1 MSEFTLHPWPGPVP
15 APQDGVFVIR
25 VASST
30 QREVARQQVRA
41 ATSAALAAVLG
52 IPPETIHIDS
62 TPGQPPHIT
71 LDGDGRRIG
80 CSFSHEEGY
89 SLAAVNLHGAVGVDL
104 MRVYEVFDWQ
114 AVARDYLGPEA
125 CAALAATPAA
135 DSTLAFVLAWT
146 RHEAA
151 LKCHGMQLV
160 EWSEDLAVPATVTLS
175 AMLPDNLVAS
185 LARPLQDPPQ

>member
-1 MSEFTLHPWPGPVP
+1 MSEFTVHPWPGDVP

-25 VASST
+25 LASST
-30 QREVARQQVRA
+30 LREVARQQVRA
-41 ATSAALAAVLG
+41 ATGEALAAVLG

-71 LDGDGRRIG
+71 LDGDRRRIG

-89 SLAAVNLHGAVGVDL
+89 SLAAVSLHGAVGVDL

-125 CAALAATPAA
+125 CAALDATPA
-135 DSTLAFVLAWT
+135 DEKTLAFALAWS

-160 EWSEDLAVPATVTLS
+160 EWSEDLALPATITRSTLL
-175 AMLPDNLVAS
+175 ADNLVAS
-185 LARPLQDPPQ
+185 LACPLPDQTQ